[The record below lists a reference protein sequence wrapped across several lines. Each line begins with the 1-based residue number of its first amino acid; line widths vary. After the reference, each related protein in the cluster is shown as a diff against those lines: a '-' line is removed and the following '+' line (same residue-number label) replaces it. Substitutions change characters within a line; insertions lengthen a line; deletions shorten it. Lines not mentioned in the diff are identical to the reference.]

1 MSVQTAFVTGGSGFV
16 GRTLIPYLVERG
28 ISVRALA
35 RSDAA
40 AAAVANLGA
49 AAVRGDIAAPLS
61 EDALR
66 GADAVFHAAAFVNDW
81 GEEREAFAAN
91 VEGTQHVLDAARA
104 AGVPRFVQVSTEAVL
119 VGGRKMR
126 NADETWPRPPRP
138 IGLYARTKS
147 QAEERVEAAAAPGFA
162 TIIVRPRFIWGAGDT
177 TLLPK
182 LIEGARDGSLRWIG
196 DGRYLTSTC
205 HVRNC
210 CEGMLKAAERG
221 AAGGI
226 YFLTDGDP
234 VPFRDFIEAMLRG
247 QGIALPTGTVP
258 RPVAK
263 AFSWLTDATARLLR
277 LGRPTLPWM
286 TFHLI
291 GEEVTVTDARA
302 RRELGYL
309 GEMTRERGL
318 RDMAV

>member
-1 MSVQTAFVTGGSGFV
+1 MQTAFVTGGSGFV

-28 ISVRALA
+28 IAVRALA

-40 AAAVANLGA
+40 ATAVEKLGA
-49 AAVRGDIAAPLS
+49 AAVRGDIVDPLPAT
-61 EDALR
+61 ALR
-66 GADAVFHAAAFVNDW
+66 GVDVVFHSAAFVKDW
-81 GEEREAFAAN
+81 GEAREAFTAN

-104 AGVPRFVQVSTEAVL
+104 AGVTRFVHVSTEAVL
-119 VGGRKMR
+119 VGGRKIR
-126 NADETWPRPPRP
+126 GADETWPRPPRP
-138 IGLYARTKS
+138 IGLYARTKA
-147 QAEERVEAAAAPGFA
+147 QAEERVEAANGPGFA

-182 LIEGARDGSLRWIG
+182 LVQGARDGSLRWIG
-196 DGRYLTSTC
+196 DGRYPTSTC
-205 HVRNC
+205 HVTNC

-221 AAGGI
+221 TPGGI
-226 YFLTDGDP
+226 YFLTDGDS

-247 QGIALPTGTVP
+247 QRVPPPTGTVP
-258 RPVAK
+258 RSVAK
-263 AFSWLTDATARLLR
+263 AFSWLTDTTARLLG
-277 LGRPTLPWM
+277 LGRPSLPYM

-309 GEMTRERGL
+309 GEVTREQGL
-318 RDMAV
+318 REMSL